1 VLMLVVFILHLH
13 NPTAAQ
19 TDILRTILVD
29 STSSRCS
36 LLQSVA
42 CGGLPRLLFPLLAT
56 RCVRLKTIGHVIL
69 F

>member
-13 NPTAAQ
+13 NPVASQ

-29 STSSRCS
+29 LMSSRCL
-36 LLQSVA
+36 LLQSAA
-42 CGGLPRLLFPLLAT
+42 CGGLLCLLFLLLAS
-56 RCVRLKTIGHVIL
+56 RCVTLKTIGHVIK